1 VIVSW
6 QDKYSGS
13 GSLQPLIILH
23 YFLAVRQQQ
32 RTRTLSSSIG
42 MATIAAAGKKR
53 GVPPA
58 LGWWL
63 LVVGT
68 VRLAFTWSCFF
79 GSAALCSA
87 TYSQAQGALN

>member
-1 VIVSW
+1 
-6 QDKYSGS
+6 
-13 GSLQPLIILH
+13 
-23 YFLAVRQQQ
+23 
-32 RTRTLSSSIG
+32 
-42 MATIAAAGKKR
+42 MATIATAGKKR

-58 LGWWL
+58 ALGWWP

-87 TYSQAQGALN
+87 TYSQAQGALD